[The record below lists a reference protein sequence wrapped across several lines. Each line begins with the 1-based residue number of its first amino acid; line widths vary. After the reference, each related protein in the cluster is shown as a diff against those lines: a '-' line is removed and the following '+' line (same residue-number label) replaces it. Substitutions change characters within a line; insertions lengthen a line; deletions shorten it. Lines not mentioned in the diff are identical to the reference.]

1 MIMMQHDS
9 RPISA
14 AGRLPGAS
22 LLLSILA
29 VLLYY
34 FPGAGELLEYSR
46 PALAQGEIW
55 RLVSCH
61 WTHWS
66 GEHLLWDVVAFGVLA
81 ALCEK
86 QFGRRLLVTSLA
98 SAAVAI
104 PLVIWLVQPTMETYR
119 GLSGL
124 DSTLFVLIAVLHAG
138 RLFSF
143 KGRTAGRG
151 RSAKWSSALSA
162 LPLEPLIWA
171 GALGLFVCKVLFE
184 ALSGTAIFV
193 GSGGAGVVVVPLAH
207 LVGGSIGALF
217 ALTALVTPPDRFAGA
232 LTLDDGRRTGEHT
245 VASGRLS

>member
-1 MIMMQHDS
+1 MMQHDS

-29 VLLYY
+29 VLFYY
-34 FPGAGELLEYSR
+34 VPGAGDLLEYSR
-46 PALAQGEIW
+46 QALAQGEIW
-55 RLVSCH
+55 RLVSSH

-66 GEHLLWDVVAFGVLA
+66 SEHLLWDVVAFGVLA
-81 ALCEK
+81 ALCEQ
-86 QFGRRLLVTSLA
+86 QFGRRLLLTSLA
-98 SAAVAI
+98 VAAVAI
-104 PLVIWLVQPTMETYR
+104 PVAIWLVEPTMESYR

-124 DSTLFVLIAVLHAG
+124 DSTLFVLIAVLHAR

-151 RSAKWSSALSA
+151 RSARWPSALSA
-162 LPLEPLIWA
+162 VPLEPLIWA
-171 GALGLFVCKVLFE
+171 GALGLFVCKVFFE

-217 ALTALVTPPDRFAGA
+217 ALTSCVTPPDRVTGA
-232 LTLDDGRRTGEHT
+232 FTLDDSRRTGAHT
-245 VASGRLS
+245 VGSERLS

>member
-104 PLVIWLVQPTMETYR
+104 PLVCMRAACLASKV
-119 GLSGL
+119 
-124 DSTLFVLIAVLHAG
+124 V
-138 RLFSF
+138 RL
-143 KGRTAGRG
+143 
-151 RSAKWSSALSA
+151 
-162 LPLEPLIWA
+162 
-171 GALGLFVCKVLFE
+171 
-184 ALSGTAIFV
+184 
-193 GSGGAGVVVVPLAH
+193 GG
-207 LVGGSIGALF
+207 
-217 ALTALVTPPDRFAGA
+217 
-232 LTLDDGRRTGEHT
+232 DGRPN
-245 VASGRLS
+245 GRALYRPCRSSR